1 MIFATATFIV
11 VMAVVVGIY
20 WVMMERPEAREQG
33 ALQKRLRAAAGPKG
47 AARIDIVKEVEKLS
61 TLKAFDALL
70 TRTSGVTGSLQRL
83 LTQAD
88 MKMTVGGLLL
98 LSLCIFLATWTI
110 IGRLTRLPWLGMA
123 AGALLACI
131 PYFIVKYRATRRLR
145 SFEEQ
150 FPEAIDLI
158 ARALRAG
165 HGFTTGLALVA
176 EEAPQPVAGEFR
188 LLYDQQNFGMPIGD
202 ALKAFAARI
211 PLLDARFFVTA
222 VMTQRESGG
231 NLAEIL
237 GNLASVIRERFKVK
251 RQVRVIS
258 AHGRITAFVLA
269 GLPPCLAVGMMITAP
284 SHMSVLVTDP
294 VGNYMIFAALFLQI
308 TGTLIIR
315 KLVNIEY

>member
-1 MIFATATFIV
+1 MIFAALTFIV
-11 VMAVVVGIY
+11 VALLIIGIY
-20 WVMMERPEAREQG
+20 WVMMERPEAREHG
-33 ALQKRLRAAAGPKG
+33 ALKKRLRAATGHGG
-47 AARIDIVKEVEKLS
+47 AARIDFVREVEKLS
-61 TLKAFDALL
+61 TLKAFDAVLA
-70 TRTSGVTGSLQRL
+70 RTGGITSSLQRL
-83 LTQAD
+83 IIQAD
-88 MKMTVGGLLL
+88 AKMTVGGLLL
-98 LSLCIFLATWTI
+98 VSLCIFLLTWTVV
-110 IGRLTRLPWLGMA
+110 GQLTRLPWLGLA
-123 AGALLACI
+123 AGALLAFV
-131 PYFIVKYRATRRLR
+131 PYFLVRYKATKRLR
-145 SFEEQ
+145 TFEEQ

-165 HGFTTGLALVA
+165 HGFTSGLAIVA
-176 EEAPQPVAGEFR
+176 DEAQQPVAGEFR

-237 GNLASVIRERFKVK
+237 GNLANVIRERFKVK

-258 AHGRITAFVLA
+258 AHGRITAFVLC
-269 GLPPCLAVGMMITAP
+269 GLPPALAVGMMVTAP
-284 SHMSVLVTDP
+284 GHMSVLVNDP
-294 VGNYMIFAALFLQI
+294 VGNYMVFAALFLQI

>member
-1 MIFATATFIV
+1 MIFAAVTFIL
-11 VMAVVVGIY
+11 VMALIVGIY
-20 WVMMERPEAREQG
+20 WVMMERPEAREHG
-33 ALQKRLRAAAGPKG
+33 ELNKRLREASGPKG
-47 AARIDIVKEVEKLS
+47 AARIDFVKQAEKLS
-61 TLKAFDALL
+61 GVKALDAVLAH
-70 TRTSGVTGSLQRL
+70 TSILTGSLQRL
-83 LTQAD
+83 IVQAD
-88 MKMTVGGLLL
+88 VKMTVGGLLL
-98 LSLCIFLATWTI
+98 ISAILFLATWLIVGSVTK
-110 IGRLTRLPWLGMA
+110 LSWLGLA
-123 AGALLACI
+123 LGALMAFV
-131 PYFIVKYRATRRLR
+131 PYFVVKQKAAKRLR
-145 SFEEQ
+145 TFEEQ

-165 HGFTTGLALVA
+165 HGFTSGLAIVA

-188 LLYDQQNFGMPIGD
+188 LLYDQQNFGMPVGD

-237 GNLASVIRERFKVK
+237 GNLAAVIRERFKVK

-258 AHGRITAFVLA
+258 AHGRITAWILS
-269 GLPPCLAVGMMITAP
+269 GLPPALAVGMMLVAP
-284 SHMSVLVTDP
+284 THMMVLVTDP
-294 VGNYMIFAALFLQI
+294 IGNYMIFAALFMQI

>member
-1 MIFATATFIV
+1 MVFAAVTFIIV
-11 VMAVVVGIY
+11 VTLVVGIY
-20 WVMMERPEAREQG
+20 WLMLERTETRDQDQ
-33 ALQKRLRAAAGPKG
+33 LLKRLRAATGPKG
-47 AARIDIVKEVEKLS
+47 SARIDFVKEIEKLS
-61 TLKAFDALL
+61 TMKAFDTVLA
-70 TRTSGVTGSLQRL
+70 RTSGLASSLQRL
-83 LTQAD
+83 IAQAD
-88 MKMTVGGLLL
+88 VQLTVGGLLL
-98 LSLCIFLATWTI
+98 MSVCIFLFASVI
-110 IGRLTRLPWLGMA
+110 VDRLTRLPWLGLA
-123 AGALLACI
+123 IGALLACV
-131 PYFIVKYRATRRLR
+131 PYLVVKQKAARRLR
-145 SFEEQ
+145 TFEEQ

-188 LLYDQQNFGMPIGD
+188 LLYDQQNFGMPLGD
-202 ALKAFAARI
+202 ALKSFAARI

-237 GNLASVIRERFKVK
+237 GNLANVIRERFKVK

-258 AHGRITAFVLA
+258 AHGRITAWILS
-269 GLPPCLAVGMMITAP
+269 GLPPALAVGMMIVAP
-284 SHMSVLVTDP
+284 GHMMTLVTDP
-294 VGNYMIFAALFLQI
+294 IGNYMIFAALFMQI